1 MKKKDDDG
9 EGVCTCKPAGS
20 NMRGIYCRKERHAVM
35 DSAKRDIDRAR
46 TKSNQID
53 PRNEK

>member
-20 NMRGIYCRKERHAVM
+20 NMQGIYCRKERHAVM
-35 DSAKRDIDRAR
+35 DSAKRGRAIV
-46 TKSNQID
+46 T
-53 PRNEK
+53 